1 MQQEWKVGEGNQE
14 DFQGEEIPDRNL
26 QGGKGFPETAKVEG

>member
-14 DFQGEEIPDRNL
+14 DFQEEEIPDWNL
-26 QGGKGFPETAKVEG
+26 QGGKGFPKRAKVEG